1 MMNDHIFHHACA
13 IQNTIMEN
21 TDHFGMQ
28 CNAALFQAAKAA
40 FREVGSNAGTA
51 TPHLVNS
58 GTGTGKTTFC
68 VALIAASVAA
78 LTDYSAAYVVATI
91 DEAQKVFDQLATL
104 LPRDAVT
111 IHTSAHESE
120 DAARR
125 HHTKCAPDECRL
137 LRHVQTLGGSSRA
150 DLARHRVVVCTHELW
165 IMEGE
170 HKADFGVRLFNGA
183 PRSNVFLDE
192 FPDTVAT
199 VEAGPADLDELA
211 DELHR
216 VVEYRDLAT
225 LVRNAAAAF
234 RERCG
239 EGNARF
245 KTATLLSPDD
255 HAALKRIDL
264 TRLSD
269 ARDMATLHR
278 ALAVLSATG
287 AGRCFL
293 SRSKAKT
300 AGQADGHMMLVAYDD
315 RFRPHPGLVILDATA
330 DFAPQVQAGHDFRR
344 YSGPQ
349 VSYRNL
355 SLTHIQEPAGFDRIA
370 SRGAS
375 AETIRAYVQWIKA
388 TVKANTATD
397 ETALIVVPKK
407 VAAALHTNN
416 FIPGRDV
423 MVATWGMGVGSNA
436 YRKCGAVFLF
446 SEFHKPRH
454 SYLAQSLASRGKV
467 ATHDDLRQAMGG
479 NTTGPVDAV
488 GRAHRL
494 RQFKQMACRGRIRQ
508 LDAAGVAKPM
518 RLFTSMDRAL
528 FLESYPAL
536 FPDAPPPAFVDDA
549 DAQNTG
555 PKKLASMLALAM
567 QPREPIMLTAD
578 SIAASTGI
586 AGKALKRAFQ
596 SKQCKSLHSHGWRF
610 VPGEGRKAKP
620 ALRFDPVTFQTERFG
635 CVTL

>member
-1 MMNDHIFHHACA
+1 MLNDQIFQHACA
-13 IQNTIMEN
+13 IQNTITEKTDNFGIQSN
-21 TDHFGMQ
+21 T
-28 CNAALFQAAKAA
+28 ALFHAAQAA
-40 FREVGSNAGTA
+40 FRDVMANEGTA
-51 TPHLVNS
+51 APHLVNS

-68 VALIAASVAA
+68 VGLIAASVSA
-78 LTDYSAAYVVATI
+78 LTGYSAAYVVPTI
-91 DEAQKVFDQLATL
+91 DEAQNVFDALAKE
-104 LPRDAVT
+104 LPPDAVT

-125 HHTKCAPDECRL
+125 HSPAIL
-137 LRHVQTLGGSSRA
+137 QHVQSQGVSRRA

-170 HKADFGVRLFNGA
+170 CKADFGVRQFNGA

-192 FPDTVAT
+192 FPDTVAK

-216 VVEYRDLAT
+216 VAEYRDLAA
-225 LVRNAAAAF
+225 LVRSAATVF
-234 RERCG
+234 RVRCG
-239 EGNARF
+239 DSNARF
-245 KTATLLSPDD
+245 KTATLLAPDD
-255 HAALKRIDL
+255 HAALERIDL
-264 TRLSD
+264 SRISD
-269 ARDMATLHR
+269 ARNMVTLR
-278 ALAVLSATG
+278 NALDVLSATG
-287 AGRCFL
+287 TGRCFL
-293 SRSKAKT
+293 SRTKSKT
-300 AGQADGHMMLVAYDD
+300 AGQADGHMTLVAYED

-330 DFAPQVQAGHDFRR
+330 NFAPQVKAGHDFHR

-355 SLTHIQEPAGFDRIA
+355 SLTHLQEPRGFNRIA
-370 SRGAS
+370 SRAAS
-375 AETIRAYVQWIKA
+375 DETIREYIRWIKA
-388 TVKANTATD
+388 TVKKNTTKD

-407 VAAALHTNN
+407 VAKELNTDNP
-416 FIPGRDV
+416 IPGRTI
-423 MVATWGMGVGSNA
+423 MVATWGMGVGSND
-436 YRKCGAVFLF
+436 YRDCDAVFLF

-488 GRAHRL
+488 AKSHRL

-518 RLFTSMDRAL
+518 RLFTSMDRTL

-536 FPDAPPPAFVDDA
+536 FPEAPQPAFIIDKTE
-549 DAQNTG
+549 AQNTRT
-555 PKKLASMLALAM
+555 KQLASMLTKAM
-567 QPREPIMLTAD
+567 QPREPIMLTAED
-578 SIAASTGI
+578 IAASTGI
-586 AGKALKRAFQ
+586 ASKNIKRAFQ
-596 SKQCKSLHSHGWRF
+596 SKQCKPLHDRGWQF

-620 ALRFDPVTFQTERFG
+620 ALRYDPVMFQTERFG

>member
-1 MMNDHIFHHACA
+1 MMNDQIFHHACA
-13 IQNTIMEN
+13 IQNAITN
-21 TDHFGMQ
+21 KTDDFGIQ
-28 CNAALFQAAKAA
+28 CGTALFQAAQAA
-40 FREVGSNAGTA
+40 FRDVMANVETS

-78 LTDYSAAYVVATI
+78 LSDYSTAYVVATI
-91 DEAQKVFDQLATL
+91 DEAQKVFDQLVTL
-104 LPRDAVT
+104 LPSGTVT

-125 HHTKCAPDECRL
+125 HSPVIHQ
-137 LRHVQTLGGSSRA
+137 HVETQGVSSRA
-150 DLARHRVVVCTHELW
+150 DLTRHRVVVCTHELW

-170 HKADFGVRLFNGA
+170 RNADFGVRLFNGA

-199 VEAGPADLDELA
+199 TETVPPDLHYLAYEL
-211 DELHR
+211 DR
-216 VVEYRDLAT
+216 VAEYRDLAT
-225 LVRNAAAAF
+225 LVRNAATAF
-234 RERCG
+234 RVRCG
-239 EGNARF
+239 DGNSRF

-264 TRLSD
+264 SRLSD
-269 ARDMATLHR
+269 ARNMATLRR
-278 ALAVLSATG
+278 ALDVLSATG

-330 DFAPQVQAGHDFRR
+330 DFAPQVRAGHDFRR
-344 YSGPQ
+344 YTGPK

-355 SLTHIQEPAGFDRIA
+355 SLTHIQQPAGFDRIA
-370 SRGAS
+370 SRAAS
-375 AETIRAYVQWIKA
+375 ADTIRAYVQWIKA

-397 ETALIVVPKK
+397 ETVLIVVPKK
-407 VAAALHTNN
+407 VASALSTDTP
-416 FIPGRDV
+416 IPRRNV

-436 YRKCGAVFLF
+436 YRDCGAVFLF

-454 SYLAQSLASRGKV
+454 SYLAQSLASRAKV

-479 NTTGPVDAV
+479 NTTGPVDAA
-488 GRAHRL
+488 GTAHRL
-494 RQFKQMACRGRIRQ
+494 RQLKQMACRGRIRQ

-528 FLESYPAL
+528 FLDSYPAL
-536 FPDAPPPAFVDDA
+536 FPDAPPPAFIDDG

-555 PKKLASMLALAM
+555 PKRLASILTQAM

-578 SIAASTGI
+578 NIADSTGI

-596 SKQCKSLHSHGWRF
+596 SKQCKPLHGLGWRF
-610 VPGEGRKAKP
+610 VPGEGRKSKP
-620 ALRFDPVTFQTERFG
+620 ALRFDPVTGQIGGFG

>member
-1 MMNDHIFHHACA
+1 MNDQIFHHAYA
-13 IQNTIMEN
+13 IQNAITKK
-21 TDHFGMQ
+21 TDDFGIQ
-28 CNAALFQAAKAA
+28 CSTALFQAAQAA
-40 FREVGSNAGTA
+40 FRDVMANVETSI
-51 TPHLVNS
+51 PHLVNS
-58 GTGTGKTTFC
+58 GTGSGKTTFC

-78 LTDYSAAYVVATI
+78 LNNYSAAYVVATI

-104 LPRDAVT
+104 LPPDAVT
-111 IHTSAHESE
+111 IHSSAHESE
-120 DAARR
+120 DAARQR
-125 HHTKCAPDECRL
+125 SPAIHQHI
-137 LRHVQTLGGSSRA
+137 QTRGVSSRA
-150 DLARHRVVVCTHELW
+150 DLAQHRVVVCTHELW
-165 IMEGE
+165 IKEGE
-170 HKADFGVRLFNGA
+170 HKADFGVRRFNGA

-216 VVEYRDLAT
+216 VAEYHDLAT
-225 LVRNAAAAF
+225 LVRNAATAF
-234 RERCG
+234 RVRCG
-239 EGNARF
+239 DGNSRL
-245 KTATLLSPDD
+245 KTATLLSPDG
-255 HAALKRIDL
+255 HSALKRIDL
-264 TRLSD
+264 SRLSD
-269 ARDMATLHR
+269 ARNMATLRR
-278 ALAVLSATG
+278 ALDVLSATG
-287 AGRCFL
+287 TGQCFL

-330 DFAPQVQAGHDFRR
+330 DFAPQVRAGHDFHRHT
-344 YSGPQ
+344 GPQ

-355 SLTHIQEPAGFDRIA
+355 SLTHIQQPAEFNNIA
-370 SRGAS
+370 SRAAS

-388 TVKANTATD
+388 TVKANSAKD
-397 ETALIVVPKK
+397 EDILIVVPKK
-407 VAAALHTNN
+407 VAAALHTDTP
-416 FIPGRDV
+416 IPGRNV

-436 YRKCGAVFLF
+436 YRECGAVFLF

-479 NTTGPVDAV
+479 NTTGPVGAV
-488 GRAHRL
+488 GKAHRL
-494 RQFKQMACRGRIRQ
+494 RQFKQMACRGRIRE

-536 FPDAPPPAFVDDA
+536 FPDAPPPAFIDDA

-555 PKKLASMLALAM
+555 PKKLASILARAM

-596 SKQCKSLHSHGWRF
+596 SKQCRPLHGLGWRF
-610 VPGEGRKAKP
+610 VPGEGRKVKP

>member
-1 MMNDHIFHHACA
+1 MMKNDHIFHHACA
-13 IQNTIMEN
+13 IQNATTEK
-21 TDHFGMQ
+21 TDQFRTQ
-28 CNAALFQAAKAA
+28 CNAALFQAARAA
-40 FREVGSNAGTA
+40 FREVGSNAGMV

-68 VALIAASVAA
+68 VALIAASVAT
-78 LTDYSAAYVVATI
+78 LSDYSAAYVVATI

-104 LPRDAVT
+104 LPPGTLT

-125 HHTKCAPDECRL
+125 HSPVVHQ
-137 LRHVQTLGGSSRA
+137 HVQTRGVSRRA
-150 DLARHRVVVCTHELW
+150 DLTQNPVVVCTHELW
-165 IMEGE
+165 IIEGE
-170 HKADFGVRLFNGA
+170 RNADFGVRQFNGA
-183 PRSNVFLDE
+183 SRSNIFLDE

-225 LVRNAAAAF
+225 LVRNAAATF
-234 RERCG
+234 RKRCG
-239 EGNARF
+239 DGNSRF

-264 TRLSD
+264 FRLTD
-269 ARDMATLHR
+269 ARNMATLHK
-278 ALAVLSATG
+278 ALNVLSATG
-287 AGRCFL
+287 TGRCFL
-293 SRSKAKT
+293 SRRKAKT
-300 AGQADGHMMLVAYDD
+300 AGQADGHMMLVANDD

-330 DFAPQVQAGHDFRR
+330 DFAPQVQAGHDFRCH
-344 YSGPQ
+344 SGPQ

-355 SLTHIQEPAGFDRIA
+355 SLTHIQQPAGFDGIA
-370 SRGAS
+370 SRAAS
-375 AETIRAYVQWIKA
+375 ADTIRAYIQWIKE
-388 TVKANTATD
+388 TVKANTAKD
-397 ETALIVVPKK
+397 ETVLIVVPKK
-407 VAAALHTNN
+407 VAAVLNADNP
-416 FIPGRDV
+416 IPGRTV

-436 YRKCGAVFLF
+436 YRNCGAVFLF

-467 ATHDDLRQAMGG
+467 ATHADLRQAMGG

-488 GRAHRL
+488 GRAHRR

-528 FLESYPAL
+528 FLASYPAL
-536 FPDAPPPAFVDDA
+536 FPDAPPPAFIDDG

-555 PKKLASMLALAM
+555 PKRLASILTQAM
-567 QPREPIMLTAD
+567 QPREPITLTAD
-578 SIAASTGI
+578 SIADSTGI

-596 SKQCKSLHSHGWRF
+596 SKQCRPLHGLGWRF
-610 VPGEGRKAKP
+610 VPGAGRKAKP
-620 ALRFDPVTFQTERFG
+620 ALRFDPVTFQIGGFG
-635 CVTL
+635 CVNL